1 MVEKCE
7 GTALVLTYD
16 GTVEFSPM
24 LAGVVDSAELVAKLR
39 VAVNA
44 NQQTLQEWRN
54 QRTAQ
59 YVSWKKNEQNMV
71 LC

>member
-59 YVSWKKNEQNMV
+59 YV
-71 LC
+71 